1 MGDFVTIK
9 VTGYAF
15 METSEGLRVSY
26 TYSKI
31 DDNGNVLSSNVRG
44 SYIDFSDNTKNFLK
58 KMDEAILNH
67 IK

>member
-1 MGDFVTIK
+1 
-9 VTGYAF
+9 

-31 DDNGNVLSSNVRG
+31 DEKGNVLSSNVRG
-44 SYIDFSDNTKNFLK
+44 SYIDFSDDTKNFLK

-67 IK
+67 IE

>member
-1 MGDFVTIK
+1 MNIK
-9 VTGYAF
+9 ITGYAF

-44 SYIDFSDNTKNFLK
+44 SYIDFSEDTKNFLNNIN
-58 KMDEAILNH
+58 EIILTH
-67 IK
+67 IN